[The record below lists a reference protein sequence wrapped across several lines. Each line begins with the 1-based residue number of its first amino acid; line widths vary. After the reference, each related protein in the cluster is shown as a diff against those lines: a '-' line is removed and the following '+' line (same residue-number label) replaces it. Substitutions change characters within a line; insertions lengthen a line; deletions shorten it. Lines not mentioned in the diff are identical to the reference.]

1 MTSLRTAL
9 ALTILAGAC
18 TSATTTTTTVTGT
31 PVRVSAPTAITGAAT
46 PAPAAA
52 PAAPAAAAAD
62 PVGRWTVSLSVQGQ
76 TMDMVM
82 ELAKLPD
89 GNFGGLITS
98 AAFPPVPVS
107 KAILTGKKLAIT
119 IAVPTGEE
127 GKIDVEIN
135 GDELSGE
142 WSMPGDG
149 SKVSGRRVK

>member
-1 MTSLRTAL
+1 MTTLRTAL
-9 ALTILAGAC
+9 ALTLLAGAC
-18 TSATTTTTTVTGT
+18 TSATTTTTTVSGT
-31 PVRVSAPTAITGAAT
+31 PVRVDAPTAVTGT

-52 PAAPAAAAAD
+52 ATAASAAAD

-76 TMDMVM
+76 SMDMVL

-98 AAFPPVPVS
+98 PAFPPIPVS

-119 IAVPTGEE
+119 VAVPTGEE

-135 GDELSGE
+135 GDEMTGE

-149 SKVSGRRVK
+149 SKVTARRVK